1 MDCPLLASRRDV
13 DLKRLPGAGFI
24 ALFNNTSLLGLN
36 NNKPM
41 AGKKL
46 GPRPDDFDEVSIRN
60 SPTFQKWLALSP
72 GKELLYAS
80 RSFVRGG
87 VDDEE
92 RLMRRI
98 MIRRRVNLREHD
110 CLKLARKE
118 VKVAQQTACSSS
130 TAASTACSTSTAASA
145 SSSSSGRES
154 SNQEVDDDEMEMN
167 MEAVTSTRSY
177 RRWTLIP
184 PGTSFVYNHT
194 YIKGKD
200 GQDWLLRKN
209 IWRRMKYRRMNQ
221 CKVLKLKQQQQK
233 QQKQQQPL
241 REGRSQRRRRDDTIV
256 KNSQEKGAVS
266 RGAVEEDAAAATAA
280 ATFDHAEI
288 NDNAPAAA
296 SALGLPLLP
305 PISGYEHVQRD
316 DWLGNTSVVAEAT
329 AGRGGSEAEI
339 LERCEV

>member
-1 MDCPLLASRRDV
+1 
-13 DLKRLPGAGFI
+13 
-24 ALFNNTSLLGLN
+24 
-36 NNKPM
+36 M

-80 RSFVRGG
+80 RSFIRGG

-130 TAASTACSTSTAASA
+130 TAAS

-154 SNQEVDDDEMEMN
+154 SNQEEDDEEMEMDIK
-167 MEAVTSTRSY
+167 AVTSTRSY
-177 RRWTLIP
+177 RRWALLP

-209 IWRRMKYRRMNQ
+209 IWRRMKYRRMNH
-221 CKVLKLKQQQQK
+221 CKVLKSKQQQQK
-233 QQKQQQPL
+233 QQQPQ
-241 REGRSQRRRRDDTIV
+241 REGRSQRRRRCDDTIV
-256 KNSQEKGAVS
+256 KNSQEKGDVS
-266 RGAVEEDAAAATAA
+266 LGAVEEDAAAATA
-280 ATFDHAEI
+280 
-288 NDNAPAAA
+288 
-296 SALGLPLLP
+296 GLPLLP
-305 PISGYEHVQRD
+305 PIPGCEHVQSD
-316 DWLGNTSVVAEAT
+316 DWLGNMSVVSLKQRQE
-329 AGRGGSEAEI
+329 EE
-339 LERCEV
+339 EVKLKSSNDVGCSNITL

>member
-1 MDCPLLASRRDV
+1 MSPFRFVDCPLFVQSKTTPRRWFYRTI
-13 DLKRLPGAGFI
+13 K
-24 ALFNNTSLLGLN
+24 TSLLGLN

-110 CLKLARKE
+110 CLKLARRE
-118 VKVAQQTACSSS
+118 VKIAQQTACSSS
-130 TAASTACSTSTAASA
+130 TAASA
-145 SSSSSGRES
+145 SSSSGRES

-177 RRWTLIP
+177 RLWALLP

-200 GQDWLLRKN
+200 GHDWLLRKN

-233 QQKQQQPL
+233 VAVAV
-241 REGRSQRRRRDDTIV
+241 REGRSQRGRRDDTIV
-256 KNSQEKGAVS
+256 NNSHEKGAAS
-266 RGAVEEDAAAATAA
+266 IGAVEEDAAAATAA

-288 NDNAPAAA
+288 DDNAPAAA

-339 LERCEV
+339 LERCAV